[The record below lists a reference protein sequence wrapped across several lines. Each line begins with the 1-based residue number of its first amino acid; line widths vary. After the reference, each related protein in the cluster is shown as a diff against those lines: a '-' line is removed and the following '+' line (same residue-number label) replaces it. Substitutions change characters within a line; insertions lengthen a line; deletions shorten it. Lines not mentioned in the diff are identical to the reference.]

1 MFFVL
6 GVIAGLAGFVPL
18 VAGLKAIKHVTE
30 TSNLSYSSILVLSV
44 VGSSIVLFGAAGLCI
59 AFNRENVLF
68 FVAGEAVGIVVV
80 AIAFGI
86 YQVFF
91 RSRGKGS

>member
-80 AIAFGI
+80 TSSFWTGR
-86 YQVFF
+86 YY
-91 RSRGKGS
+91 RGDLT